1 MRQQSKPKKDQKLVK
16 PSKGKQKAKAS
27 GSKISES
34 KAQRATDRKVY
45 IRVHYSDVIVDNT
58 DLDPSAPRYL
68 YLIEG
73 KLKDIA
79 RYAGDTIDWIIR
91 VSNLICD
98 PSGKGHIY
106 THTQGTPSY
115 WYDKDRDTGWRE
127 VAPGDPLLAG
137 IYEFLANRR

>member
-1 MRQQSKPKKDQKLVK
+1 MKTRQQSKPKKDQKLVK
-16 PSKGKQKAKAS
+16 PSKGKQKSKAS

-34 KAQRATDRKVY
+34 KAQRAQRATGRKVY

-58 DLDPSAPRYL
+58 DLDPSAPRHL
-68 YLIEG
+68 YLIKG

-79 RYAGDTIDWIIR
+79 RYAGDTMDWIIR

-106 THTQGTPSY
+106 THRGHTILQV
-115 WYDKDRDTGWRE
+115 R
-127 VAPGDPLLAG
+127 
-137 IYEFLANRR
+137 